1 MRRPALTAAGVAA
14 ALALTGCAASSTTG
28 ATSPT
33 SPAPSTSSSATG
45 PGSPSPVASVVKV
58 AGDAW
63 SHVHNLAYDGPAL
76 LLGTHEGLYRQVPG
90 QPPQLLSETPF
101 DRATKM
107 TACTRWA
114 APNPALRS
122 RRRPGS
128 TLSARRGSS
137 RVVGELVTGGGLSSD
152 PGGQSTSCGGGPD
165 GS

>member
-63 SHVHNLAYDGPAL
+63 SKELDGSKDL
-76 LLGTHEGLYRQVPG
+76 
-90 QPPQLLSETPF
+90 
-101 DRATKM
+101 
-107 TACTRWA
+107 
-114 APNPALRS
+114 
-122 RRRPGS
+122 
-128 TLSARRGSS
+128 
-137 RVVGELVTGGGLSSD
+137 VGDWVEKKCGNFNVKTGK
-152 PGGQSTSCGGGPD
+152 CGGV
-165 GS
+165 